1 MNSLDKF
8 AAAKLAALDERSLRR
23 QLTATERTAGVDVV
37 RDGRRFVSFS
47 CNDYLGLS
55 QHPRVKA
62 AAVEAVERFGA
73 GAGASRLVTG
83 DHPLLHQLEARLA
96 RRKGKEAALVFGSG
110 YLANVGIPGALV
122 GDGDLI
128 LIDELAHASM
138 RTGAKLTDALVLP
151 FRHNDTDHLAAL
163 LAGSRRAYR
172 YVLIMTERVFS
183 MDGDRAPIR
192 KMARL
197 VARTDAWLMADD
209 AHGFAIVEQ
218 DADVPLDMGTLSKSL
233 GSYGG
238 YLCASAPVI
247 DLLKNRARSFVYST
261 GLPPASAAAA
271 LAALDVIDTEP
282 ARCARPLILARRFA
296 QALRLARPESA
307 IVPMIVGTPERA
319 LALSAALERAGFLVV
334 AIRPPTVPA
343 GTSRLRFT
351 FSAAHSEEQVDA
363 LADALTAALPA
374 VSAGIDA

>member
-1 MNSLDKF
+1 MDSLDKF
-8 AAAKLAALDERSLRR
+8 ASTKLAALDQRSLRR
-23 QLTATERTAGVDVV
+23 QLTATERTTGVDVV
-37 RDGRRFVSFS
+37 RDDRRFVSFS

-62 AAVEAVERFGA
+62 AAVEALERFGA

-96 RRKGKEAALVFGSG
+96 RCKRKAAALVFGSG

-138 RTGAKLTDALVLP
+138 RSGAKLTDAPVLT
-151 FRHNDTDHLAAL
+151 FRHNDTGHLAAL
-163 LAGSRRAYR
+163 LAEARRAYR
-172 YVLIMTERVFS
+172 HVLVMTERVFS
-183 MDGDRAPIR
+183 MDGDRAPIPE
-192 KMARL
+192 MACL
-197 VARTDAWLMADD
+197 AEAADAWLIADD
-209 AHGFAIVEQ
+209 AHGFGVVRH

-247 DLLKNRARSFVYST
+247 DLLKSRARSFVYST

-271 LAALDVIDTEP
+271 LAALEILDAEP
-282 ARCARPLILARRFA
+282 TRCERPLILAQRFA
-296 QALRLARPESA
+296 SAMRLRRPESA
-307 IVPMIVGTPERA
+307 IVPMVVGTPERA

-351 FSAAHSEEQVDA
+351 FSAAHTEAQVDA
-363 LADALTAALPA
+363 LSDALMAALPA
-374 VSAGIDA
+374 SSADT